1 MQGHLRTF
9 GQAMKALQ
17 YLNKYFYKYRTK
29 LFVGFLITVVAR
41 IFSLFTPRLIGNSLT
56 AVEQYVKS
64 ENVSL
69 DSIQELLLF
78 NILIIIGASLVS
90 GFFTFLMRQ
99 TIINVSRYVEFDLK
113 NEIFWHYQ
121 KLTQRFY
128 KNNRTGDLMNR
139 ISEDVGK
146 VRMYVGPAFMYSINT
161 VALFIIVISYMIS
174 IAPALTLYTIL
185 PLPILSV
192 TIYKLSRIINEKST
206 RVQEVLSK
214 MSSFAQE
221 SFSGIGVIKSYN
233 LQRIMNQGF
242 DDLAS
247 ESYQKNM
254 SLVKVQAWFFPLM
267 ILLIGFSNL
276 IVIYVGGNQYI
287 NNEIEIG
294 VLAEFI
300 IYVNMLTWPVAVV
313 GWITSIVQQAEAS
326 QERINLFLKEEP
338 EIKDGPGVQKEIKG
352 ALELKNVSLRYPAT
366 QIQALENISLKIPTG
381 TTLGILGN
389 IGSGKSTLL
398 DLITRLYDPSEGKI
412 LLDGIDLKEYTLEQL
427 REAIGSIPQNA
438 FLFSESIEDN
448 IRFGSIN
455 ASKEAIQ
462 EASKEAVVHK
472 NIIAF
477 KEGYQT
483 LLGERGVTLSGGQIQ
498 RVSIAR
504 AFIKDPKILLLD
516 DCLSAVD
523 TDTEEEILKHL
534 KKIAQN
540 KTTLI
545 VSHRISSLKH
555 ADQII
560 VFENGKIVQQGKHL
574 ALTGVSGYYK
584 ELFEKQQ
591 ADRNKYFVL
600 FNFFSEIA

>member
-1 MQGHLRTF
+1 
-9 GQAMKALQ
+9 MKALK
-17 YLNKYFYKYRTK
+17 YLNKYLYKYRTK
-29 LFVGFLITVVAR
+29 LLLGFLITVIAR
-41 IFSLFTPRLIGNSLT
+41 IFSLFTPRLIGNILT
-56 AVEQYVKS
+56 AVEQFLQS
-64 ENVSL
+64 ENP
-69 DSIQELLLF
+69 DFQSIQRFLLI
-78 NILIIIGASLVS
+78 NILIIIGTALVS

-99 TIINVSRYVEFDLK
+99 TIINVSRYIEFDLK

-121 KLTQRFY
+121 RLTQRFY

-146 VRMYVGPAFMYSINT
+146 VRMYFGPALMYSINT
-161 VALFIIVISYMIS
+161 VSLFIIVISYMVS
-174 IAPALTLYTIL
+174 IAPTLTLYTVL

-192 TIYKLSRIINEKST
+192 TIYKLSRVINEKST
-206 RVQEVLSK
+206 LVQEVLSK

-221 SFSGIGVIKSYN
+221 SFSGIAVIKSYN
-233 LQRIMNQGF
+233 LQEKMNAGF
-242 DDLAS
+242 DGLAT

-254 SLVKVQAWFFPLM
+254 SLVRVQAWFFPLM
-267 ILLIGFSNL
+267 ILLIGCSNL

-326 QERINLFLKEEP
+326 QKRINVFLQEQP
-338 EIKDGPGVQKEIKG
+338 EIESGKG
-352 ALELKNVSLRYPAT
+352 IAEKVKGGFILKNVSLIYPET
-366 QIQALENISLKIPTG
+366 KITALKEVDLEIPAG
-381 TTLGILGN
+381 TTLGIIGN
-389 IGSGKSTLL
+389 IGSGKSSLL
-398 DLITRLYDPSEGKI
+398 DLISRLYDPSKGEI
-412 LLDGIDLKEYTLEQL
+412 LLDGEDLKDYTLNQL
-427 REAIGSIPQNA
+427 REAIGYIPQNA

-448 IRFGSIN
+448 IRFGSLD
-455 ASKEAIQ
+455 ASLDDIKEACKK
-462 EASKEAVVHK
+462 AAVHN
-472 NIIAF
+472 NIMSF

-504 AFIKDPKILLLD
+504 ALIKNPKILLLD

-534 KKIAQN
+534 KTISKD

-560 VFENGKIVQQGKHL
+560 VFENGQIVQQGKHVDL
-574 ALTGVSGYYK
+574 MGVEGYYK
-584 ELFEKQQ
+584 ELFDKQQ
-591 ADRNKYFVL
+591 ADRAK
-600 FNFFSEIA
+600 

>member
-1 MQGHLRTF
+1 
-9 GQAMKALQ
+9 MKALQ

-64 ENVSL
+64 DDVSL

-233 LQRIMNQGF
+233 LQRIVNQGF

-338 EIKDGPGVQKEIKG
+338 EIKDGSGVQKEIKG
-352 ALELKNVSLRYPAT
+352 ALELKNVSLRYPET

-455 ASKEAIQ
+455 ARREAIQ

-574 ALTGVSGYYK
+574 DLTGVSGYYK

-591 ADRNKYFVL
+591 ADRNK
-600 FNFFSEIA
+600 

>member
-1 MQGHLRTF
+1 
-9 GQAMKALQ
+9 MKALQ
-17 YLNKYFYKYRTK
+17 YLNKYFYKYRNK

-41 IFSLFTPRLIGNSLT
+41 IFSLFTPRLIGDSLT

-64 ENVSL
+64 DDVSL

-338 EIKDGPGVQKEIKG
+338 EIKDGSGVQKEIKG
-352 ALELKNVSLRYPAT
+352 ALELKNVSLRYPET

-455 ASKEAIQ
+455 ASREAIQ

-574 ALTGVSGYYK
+574 ELTGVSGYYK

-591 ADRNKYFVL
+591 ADRNK
-600 FNFFSEIA
+600 

>member
-1 MQGHLRTF
+1 LQGHLCTF

-64 ENVSL
+64 DDVSL

-338 EIKDGPGVQKEIKG
+338 EIKDGSGVQKEIKG
-352 ALELKNVSLRYPAT
+352 ALELKNVSLRYPET

-455 ASKEAIQ
+455 ARREAIQ

-574 ALTGVSGYYK
+574 DLTGVSGYYK

-591 ADRNKYFVL
+591 ADRNK
-600 FNFFSEIA
+600 

>member
-1 MQGHLRTF
+1 MQGHLCTF

-64 ENVSL
+64 DDVSL

-233 LQRIMNQGF
+233 LQRIVNQGF

-338 EIKDGPGVQKEIKG
+338 EIKDGSGVQKEIKG
-352 ALELKNVSLRYPAT
+352 ALELKNVSLRYPET

-574 ALTGVSGYYK
+574 ELTGVSGYYK

-591 ADRNKYFVL
+591 ADRNK
-600 FNFFSEIA
+600 

>member
-1 MQGHLRTF
+1 MQGHLCTF

-64 ENVSL
+64 DDVSL

-352 ALELKNVSLRYPAT
+352 ALELKNVSLRYPET

-412 LLDGIDLKEYTLEQL
+412 LLDGIDLKKYTLEQL

-462 EASKEAVVHK
+462 EASKEAIVHK

-504 AFIKDPKILLLD
+504 AFIKDPRILLLD

-574 ALTGVSGYYK
+574 ELTGVSGYYK

-591 ADRNKYFVL
+591 ADRNK
-600 FNFFSEIA
+600 

>member
-1 MQGHLRTF
+1 MQGHLCTF

-64 ENVSL
+64 DDVSL

-352 ALELKNVSLRYPAT
+352 ALELKNVSLRYPET

-455 ASKEAIQ
+455 ARREAIQ

-574 ALTGVSGYYK
+574 DLTGVSGYYK

-591 ADRNKYFVL
+591 ADRNK
-600 FNFFSEIA
+600 